1 MKDTTST
8 INAFNYSPTSDK
20 TASFS
25 LFNVI
30 SKAVGFIFK
39 TFLWLGF
46 LGGTM
51 LVLQLASLEICSR
64 ARIFPLYGFYF
75 TNLLYGVFLVGI
87 YQISKRGFALP
98 SINLAERLSNS
109 KGRILS
115 GISFPHIRYRKSDK
129 KQIPAVL
136 LIVRHRKEI
145 QPKKENQV
153 SA

>member
-1 MKDTTST
+1 MKDTAST
-8 INAFNYSPTSDK
+8 INAFNHSRISDK

-25 LFNVI
+25 LFEI
-30 SKAVGFIFK
+30 TTTTVGFIFK

-64 ARIFPLYGFYF
+64 AGIFPLYGFYF
-75 TNLLYGVFLVGI
+75 TNLLYAVFLVGI
-87 YQISKRGFALP
+87 YRISKRGFALP
-98 SINLAERLSNS
+98 TASLVEKLRNS
-109 KGRILS
+109 KGRIRLRTSPQNIGHGKS
-115 GISFPHIRYRKSDK
+115 GKE
-129 KQIPAVL
+129 QIPAVL

-145 QPKKENQV
+145 QTKKENKV